1 MYKKLISSILVVALM
16 NLLGCYSFKPVNPAE
31 YKQVEGEDNLIVI
44 TKHSNKFYFSDFYF
58 YKDTLRGKASTH
70 SMGKRMDK
78 KIAISDIKSLESE
91 YFDRGKTVLLT
102 LGVGIIVTIILAIM
116 STGGGGTLVLGE

>member
-1 MYKKLISSILVVALM
+1 MYKELISSILVVALL

-31 YKQVEGEDNLIVI
+31 YKQVEGVIVI

-58 YKDTLRGKASTH
+58 YKDTLRGKASPH

-78 KIAISDIKSLESE
+78 KIAISDIKSIESE
-91 YFDRGKTVLLT
+91 YFDRGKTSLLT
-102 LGVGIIVTIILAIM
+102 LGVVVIVTIILAIIFT
-116 STGGGGTLVLGE
+116 SKKGWY

>member
-1 MYKKLISSILVVALM
+1 MYKELISSILVVALL

-31 YKQVEGEDNLIVI
+31 YKQVEGEDNFIVI

-58 YKDTLRGKASTH
+58 YKDTLRGKASPH

-78 KIAISDIKSLESE
+78 KIAISDIKSIESE
-91 YFDRGKTVLLT
+91 YFDRGKTSLLT
-102 LGVGIIVTIILAIM
+102 LGVVVIVTIILAIIFT
-116 STGGGGTLVLGE
+116 SKKGWY

>member
-1 MYKKLISSILVVALM
+1 MKKLISSILVVALL

-44 TKHSNKFYFSDFYF
+44 TKHSDKFYFSDFYF
-58 YKDTLRGKASTH
+58 YKDTLRGKASKH

-78 KIAISDIKSLESE
+78 NIAVSDIKSLESE
-91 YFDRGKTVLLT
+91 YFDRGKTVLL
-102 LGVGIIVTIILAIM
+102 VGIFVAIILAIV
-116 STGGGGTLVLGE
+116 STWEQGTLVLGE